1 MIAPR
6 VTHAASAG
14 RGRSLLR
21 LGRLIHKEL
30 LQLVRDR
37 RSLTMLFVAPILQL
51 LLYGYAITT
60 EVKNL
65 RTIVLDEDATPASR
79 AVVDALTASG
89 YFRISQFAHDPRD
102 VARALDHGAAGLA
115 IDVPRGYSRALIAGR
130 PLPVQLLLDG
140 ANANTATIAQGY
152 ASLVIE
158 AEGARLLSSVAGA
171 EGSAPSAA
179 PVTVEARAWYNPAL
193 ESRVYFVPAIAA
205 NIMLNLGLMLTALG
219 IVREREQGTMEQL
232 LVSPVTAREIVLGKV
247 LPVAMVILVNVA
259 VVDLVGIYWF
269 GVPFEG
275 GLTLLSAAS
284 VIFTLAGLGAG
295 VFLSAIARTQQE
307 VSMSVFPVLMPMM
320 LLSGMIFP
328 VSSMPRPV
336 QWLTFINPLRYQ
348 IDILRSLFLKGAG
361 AADLWP
367 ELVPMAAMAIGLLLV
382 ASWRFNR
389 RLI

>member
-1 MIAPR
+1 MTATTPVRRLASPR
-6 VTHAASAG
+6 A
-14 RGRSLLR
+14 RSLLR

-65 RTIVLDEDATPASR
+65 RTIVLDDDATPASR
-79 AVVDALTASG
+79 AVVDALAASG
-89 YFRISQFAHDPRD
+89 YFRISRLARDPRD
-102 VARALDHGAAGLA
+102 VARALEDGSAGLA
-115 IDVPRGYSRALIAGR
+115 IDIPRGYSRALVAGR
-130 PLPVQLLLDG
+130 PKPVQLLLDG

-158 AEGARLLSSVAGA
+158 AEGAKLLPPATSGGV
-171 EGSAPSAA
+171 AA
-179 PVTVEARAWYNPAL
+179 PAASVTVEARAWYNPAL

-232 LVSPVTAREIVLGKV
+232 LVSPVTPFEIVLGKV
-247 LPVAMVILVNVA
+247 LPVALVILVNVA

-275 GLTLLSAAS
+275 GLFLLAAAS

-295 VFLSAIARTQQE
+295 VLLSAIARTQQE

-328 VSSMPRPV
+328 VSSMPRAV
-336 QWLTFINPLRYQ
+336 QWLTLLNPLRYQ
-348 IDILRSLFLKGAG
+348 ISILRSLFLKGAG

-367 ELVPMAAMAIGLLLV
+367 QLVPMAVMAIGLLIV

-389 RLI
+389 RLA